1 MNLKIKSYAYIAI
14 FVSSWLFAQQT
25 TGIVTDTDG
34 IPLSDVEIFEENT
47 THGTVSAIDGS
58 FRIQLNALP
67 ATLHFKALGFASQN
81 ITIEQESSNL
91 LIVMQESQLS
101 LTEVVLV
108 GSRNRNRTVV
118 NTPVPIDVI
127 DVQSL
132 SNNSPQTT
140 VNEILNYV
148 APSFT
153 SQPQTVSDG
162 TDHLD
167 PASLRGLGP
176 DQILVLINGKR
187 RHTSALINVNGTVG
201 AGSVGTDL
209 NSLPTAAIQRIEVL
223 RDGAAAQYG
232 SDAIAGVI
240 NIVLKKNTGALA
252 LNYTTGAHLSANAN
266 QFEGGADGERY
277 KLDANY
283 GLAIGEKGGFI
294 NFTGELSL
302 RAPALRNKDYSGDIF
317 RAYHGAERL
326 FAASGGNVATMG
338 LEDYQN
344 IASGLTY
351 LSSENKATIS
361 ALDVSSDSGV
371 ETLRELLDI
380 DADEDELAARGL
392 TRKDFRFKVGTS
404 ELREGKFFGNLSI
417 PLSDQTSVYGFGG
430 LSLENPLAFLVW

>member
-1 MNLKIKSYAYIAI
+1 MSILLST
-14 FVSSWLFAQQT
+14 WLIAQQT
-25 TGIVTDTDG
+25 NGVVTDSNG
-34 IPLSDVEIFEENT
+34 IPLAFVEVFEENT
-47 THGTVSAIDGS
+47 THGTLSTDDGS
-58 FRIQLNALP
+58 FTINTSSLP
-67 ATLHFKALGFASQN
+67 VRLHFKALGFASQS
-81 ITIEQESSNL
+81 IMIDQDSTNL
-91 LIVMQESQLS
+91 SIVMQESELS
-101 LTEVVLV
+101 FNEVVLV

-118 NTPVPIDVI
+118 DTPVPIDVI

-132 SNNSPQTT
+132 SNNSPQTS

-162 TDHLD
+162 TDHID

-209 NSLPTAAIQRIEVL
+209 NSIPTAAIQRIEVL

-240 NIVLKKNTGALA
+240 NIVLKKDTGSLA

-266 QFEGGADGERY
+266 QFEGGIDGQRF

-283 GLAIGEKGGFI
+283 GLALGSKGGYI
-294 NFTGELSL
+294 NFTGELSS
-302 RAPALRNKDYSGDIF
+302 RTPALRNKDYSGDIF

-326 FAASGGNVATMG
+326 FAASGGSVATMN
-338 LEDYQN
+338 LQDYQN
-344 IASGLTY
+344 AAAGLTY
-351 LSSENKATIS
+351 LSPESQETI
-361 ALDVSSDSGV
+361 AGLNVDLDSDI
-371 ETLRELLDI
+371 ETLRGLLDV
-380 DADEDELAARGL
+380 DADEGELAARGL

-404 ELREGKFFGNLSI
+404 ELNEGKFFEYCIDL
-417 PLSDQTSVYGFGG
+417 
-430 LSLENPLAFLVW
+430 